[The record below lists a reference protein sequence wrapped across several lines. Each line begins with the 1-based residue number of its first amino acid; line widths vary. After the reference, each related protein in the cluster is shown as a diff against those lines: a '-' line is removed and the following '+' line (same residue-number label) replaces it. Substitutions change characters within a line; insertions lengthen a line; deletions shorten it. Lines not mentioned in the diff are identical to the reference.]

1 MAVRKA
7 VLYEI
12 FLDLQKACAALEWDR
27 CLEIIKEYGVVPRA
41 LRIIQMYWKWI
52 TMIARAGGY
61 YEPPLKGYH
70 GITQGYPISPTI
82 FNVVVDTII
91 RHWVIVVAATEAGA
105 GGLGFLIQELAT
117 NFNSDNGIVASTQP
131 ERPQNLSCLI

>member
-1 MAVRKA
+1 MVHGTGTATLDSKLIQQLTAMREE

-61 YEPPLKGYH
+61 YKPPLKGYR
-70 GITQGYPISPTI
+70 GITQG
-82 FNVVVDTII
+82 
-91 RHWVIVVAATEAGA
+91 
-105 GGLGFLIQELAT
+105 
-117 NFNSDNGIVASTQP
+117 
-131 ERPQNLSCLI
+131 